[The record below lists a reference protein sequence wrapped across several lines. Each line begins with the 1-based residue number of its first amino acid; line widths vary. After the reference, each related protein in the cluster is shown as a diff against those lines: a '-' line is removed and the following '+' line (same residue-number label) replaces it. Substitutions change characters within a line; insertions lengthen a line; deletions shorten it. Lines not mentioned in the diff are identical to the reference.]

1 MYSKIGKRSKK
12 SKKSKINK
20 KTLIVVLGAVLLTGC
35 AATQTMIS
43 KRNLDVQTK
52 MSNTVFLNPVEDSQK
67 SIYIQIRNTSDKSN
81 FAFNDELKNALESKG
96 YKVTTSLNN
105 AHYLIQANILQVGKT
120 DPSAAEK
127 ALLGGYG
134 SNFGAVVAGGAVGA
148 LASAGNLK
156 TMAVGGLLGGVID
169 TVANAA
175 VKDVTYT
182 AITDLQISERAGKGA
197 KIQETDESTLQQ
209 GTSSVSR
216 QTTSS
221 QAGWMRYQTRIL
233 STAEKVNLDFNDA
246 LPVLK
251 NGLANSIAG
260 IF

>member
-1 MYSKIGKRSKK
+1 MS
-12 SKKSKINK
+12 NK
-20 KTLIVVLGAVLLTGC
+20 KILIIGLSVALLSGC

-67 SIYIQIRNTSDKSN
+67 TIYVQVKNTSDKPN
-81 FAFNDELKNALESKG
+81 FMVNDELKSALENKG
-96 YKVTTSLNN
+96 YRVVTSLNS
-105 AHYLIQANILQVGKT
+105 AHYLVQANILQVGKI

-127 ALLGGYG
+127 ALMGGYG
-134 SNFGAVVAGGAVGA
+134 SSLGAVFTGGAVGA
-148 LASAGNLK
+148 LATGWSGKGMLAGGL
-156 TMAVGGLLGGVID
+156 VGGIVD

-175 VKDVTYT
+175 IKDVTYT
-182 AITDLQISERAGKGA
+182 AITDLQISERAARGA

-216 QTTSS
+216 QTSS
-221 QAGWMRYQTRIL
+221 LQAGWMRYQTRIL

-246 LPVLK
+246 LPMLK

>member
-1 MYSKIGKRSKK
+1 
-12 SKKSKINK
+12 
-20 KTLIVVLGAVLLTGC
+20 
-35 AATQTMIS
+35 MIS

-67 SIYIQIRNTSDKSN
+67 TIYVQVKNTSDKPN
-81 FAFNDELKNALESKG
+81 FVVNDELKSALENKG
-96 YKVTTSLNN
+96 YRVVTSLNS
-105 AHYLIQANILQVGKT
+105 AHYLVQANILQVGKT
-120 DPSAAEK
+120 DPSAAER
-127 ALLGGYG
+127 ALMGGYG
-134 SNFGAVVAGGAVGA
+134 SSLGAVFTGGAVGA
-148 LASAGNLK
+148 LATGWSTKGMLA
-156 TMAVGGLLGGVID
+156 GGLIGGVVD

-182 AITDLQISERAGKGA
+182 AITDLQLSERAGKGM

-209 GTSSVSR
+209 GTSSISR
-216 QTTSS
+216 QTSSS

-246 LPVLK
+246 LPLLK

-260 IF
+260 MF

>member
-1 MYSKIGKRSKK
+1 MYKK
-12 SKKSKINK
+12 M
-20 KTLIVVLGAVLLTGC
+20 LVVSLSVALLAGC

-52 MSNTVFLNPVEDSQK
+52 MSSTVFLNPVEDAQK
-67 SIYIQIRNTSDKSN
+67 TVYVQIKNTSDKPN
-81 FAFNDELKNALESKG
+81 FAIDSQLKSVLESKG
-96 YKVTTSLNN
+96 YRVVTSLNN
-105 AHYLIQANILQVGKT
+105 AHYLLQANILQVGKT
-120 DPSAAEK
+120 DPSAAER

-134 SNFGAVVAGGAVGA
+134 SNLGAVVAGGAVGA

-182 AITDLQISERAGKGA
+182 AITDLQISEKAARGA
-197 KIQETDESTLQQ
+197 RIQQTDESTLQQ
-209 GTSSVSR
+209 GTSSVSK
-216 QTTSS
+216 QTSSS

-233 STAEKVNLDFNDA
+233 STAEKVNLDFNEA
-246 LPVLK
+246 LPMLEV
-251 NGLANSIAG
+251 GLSNSIAG

>member
-1 MYSKIGKRSKK
+1 MEKTMPKKIW
-12 SKKSKINK
+12 
-20 KTLIVVLGAVLLTGC
+20 LIILSAILLSGC

-52 MSNTVFLNPVEDSQK
+52 MSNTIFLNPVTDSQK
-67 SIYIQIRNTSDKSN
+67 TIYIQIKNTSDKSN
-81 FAFNDELKNALESKG
+81 FVINNELQTSLENKG
-96 YKVTTSLNN
+96 YRVVTSLND
-105 AHYLIQANILQVGKT
+105 AHYLLQVNILQVGKT

-134 SNFGAVVAGGAVGA
+134 SSLSAAFTGGAVGA
-148 LASAGNLK
+148 LATGWSGKGMLA
-156 TMAVGGLLGGVID
+156 GGLIGGVVD

-182 AITDLQISERAGKGA
+182 AITDLQISERGKRGA
-197 KIQETDESTLQQ
+197 KIQETAESNLQQ
-209 GTSSVSR
+209 GSSSVVH
-216 QTTSS
+216 QSS
-221 QAGWMRYQTRIL
+221 AASTEWMRYQTRIL

-246 LPVLK
+246 LPLLK

-260 IF
+260 MF

>member
-1 MYSKIGKRSKK
+1 MPSKK
-12 SKKSKINK
+12 I
-20 KTLIVVLGAVLLTGC
+20 LIFSLSVALLSGC

-67 SIYIQIRNTSDKSN
+67 TIYVQVKNTSDKPN
-81 FAFNDELKNALESKG
+81 FVVNDELKSALESKG
-96 YKVTTSLNN
+96 YRVVTSLNS
-105 AHYLIQANILQVGKT
+105 AHYLVQANILQVGKT
-120 DPSAAEK
+120 DPSAAER
-127 ALLGGYG
+127 ALMDGYG
-134 SNFGAVVAGGAVGA
+134 SSLGAVFTGGAVGA
-148 LASAGNLK
+148 LATGWSTKGMLAGGL
-156 TMAVGGLLGGVID
+156 VGGIVD

-182 AITDLQISERAGKGA
+182 AITDLQISERVSKGA

-216 QTTSS
+216 QTSSS

-246 LPVLK
+246 LPMLK
-251 NGLANSIAG
+251 SGLASSIAG

>member
-1 MYSKIGKRSKK
+1 MPHKKI
-12 SKKSKINK
+12 
-20 KTLIVVLGAVLLTGC
+20 LIIGLSIALLSGC

-52 MSNTVFLNPVEDSQK
+52 MSNTVFLNPVEDVQK
-67 SIYIQIRNTSDKSN
+67 TIYIQVKNTSDKPN
-81 FAFNDELKNALESKG
+81 FVINNELKDSLENKG
-96 YKVTTSLNN
+96 YRVVTSLNS
-105 AHYLIQANILQVGKT
+105 AHYLVQANILQVGKT

-127 ALLGGYG
+127 ALLSGYG
-134 SNFGAVVAGGAVGA
+134 SSLGAVVTGGAVGA
-148 LASAGNLK
+148 LATGWSTKGMLAGGL
-156 TMAVGGLLGGVID
+156 VGGIVD

-182 AITDLQISERAGKGA
+182 VITDLQISERAGKGM

-209 GTSSVSR
+209 GTSSVSK
-216 QTTSS
+216 QTSSS

-246 LPVLK
+246 LPLLK